1 MIFHNLLFGT
11 LKKFFF
17 KKKSEERK
25 YICIH
30 FSMFQEMIFL
40 TGPSSNTFFTC
51 RGLSGSLL
59 TIRHQLI
66 SLVPYAF
73 ILTRFS
79 LVPNSIYLCRSI
91 LKRGFLW
98 GSKNRSPHYKT
109 KYLTTK
115 LIYSKQ
121 TMNYKLQWS
130 SVTSALSHAVLGQ
143 TPLTHYCELRQCLCP
158 KCNERS
164 RNNYLYAR

>member
-1 MIFHNLLFGT
+1 MRKRST
-11 LKKFFF
+11 LAFTFSCFRKCFFL
-17 KKKSEERK
+17 
-25 YICIH
+25 I
-30 FSMFQEMIFL
+30 
-40 TGPSSNTFFTC
+40 GPSSHTFFTC

-59 TIRHQLI
+59 TMRHQLI

-91 LKRGFLW
+91 WKRGFLR

-121 TMNYKLQWS
+121 TTNYKLRWS

-143 TPLTHYCELRQCLCP
+143 TPLTHYCELRQCSCP
-158 KCNERS
+158 KCNECS
-164 RNNYLYAR
+164 SNDYLYAC